1 MDSISFII
9 ATDTRGYWGRS
20 FGADGVTFVMAN
32 AYRYNTPELAA
43 AQIAAL
49 AASGDTRTYAVKLLP
64 AGRKTRY

>member
-1 MDSISFII
+1 MDSMSFII

-32 AYRYNTPELAA
+32 AYRYSTPELAA

-49 AASGDTRTYAVKLLP
+49 TASGDTRAYAVKMFP
-64 AGRKTRY
+64 AGRRTRY